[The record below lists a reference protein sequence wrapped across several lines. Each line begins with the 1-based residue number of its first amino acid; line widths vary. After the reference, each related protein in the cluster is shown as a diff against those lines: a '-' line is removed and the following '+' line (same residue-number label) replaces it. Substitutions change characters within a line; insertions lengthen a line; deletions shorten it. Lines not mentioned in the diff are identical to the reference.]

1 MRKQNAT
8 VSRRGFLGVTAATAA
23 AAIVPARLWG
33 QAGLAKPNSKVNGVQ
48 IGAITYSYR
57 ELKTGHSAEQTLDY
71 LLKSGLSS
79 VELMDGPI
87 NGFIKRPSFGGKDNP
102 EANDKWLAASEDKE
116 IMARCAALR
125 KMYADAGVT
134 IHTAKFGNIGDGN
147 MTDGEIEFC
156 LKAAKALGAVSITRE
171 VDTRQN
177 DENVAKRLGPLADK
191 HKVYIGL
198 HNHEQINAK
207 TFDGPILSFG
217 EYIAINLD
225 IGHYTAA
232 NDDSVV
238 EIVEKYNKRI
248 VSLHVKDR
256 KNKANG
262 RANMPFGEGNTPIV
276 EVLQLMRKNKY
287 TFPAD
292 IELEYKIPDGSDSV
306 QEVAKCV
313 QYCKKALA

>member
-1 MRKQNAT
+1 MT

-23 AAIVPARLWG
+23 MAVIPQRLWG
-33 QAGLAKPNSKVNGVQ
+33 QASLAKPNSKFNGVQ
-48 IGAITYSYR
+48 IGTITYSYR
-57 ELKTGHSAEQTLDY
+57 EMKTGHSAEQTLKY
-71 LLKSGLSS
+71 LLDSGLSS
-79 VELMDGPI
+79 VELMDGAI
-87 NGFIKRPSFGGKDNP
+87 NGFIKRPSFGGTDNP

-116 IMARCAALR
+116 IMDRCAALR

-134 IHTAKFGNIGDGN
+134 IHTAKFGNIGDPK
-147 MTDGEIEFC
+147 MTDGEIVFC

-198 HNHEQINAK
+198 HNHEQINA
-207 TFDGPILSFG
+207 TTYDGPILSFG

-276 EVLQLMRKNKY
+276 EVLKLMRKNKY

-292 IELEYKIPDGSDSV
+292 IELEYKVPEDSDPV
-306 QEVAKCV
+306 REVAKCV
-313 QYCKKALA
+313 QYCKKALS

>member
-1 MRKQNAT
+1 MRKHDMT
-8 VSRRGFLGVTAATAA
+8 VSRRGFLGATAA
-23 AAIVPARLWG
+23 AAAMTVVPARLF
-33 QAGLAKPNSKVNGVQ
+33 AADKPNSKFSGVQ
-48 IGAITYSYR
+48 VGTITYSYR
-57 ELKTGHSAEQTLDY
+57 EMKTGHSAEQTLKY
-71 LLKSGLSS
+71 LLESGLSS

-87 NGFIKRPSFGGKDNP
+87 NGFIKRPSFGGTDNP

-116 IMARCAALR
+116 IMERCAALR

-134 IHTAKFGNIGDGN
+134 IHTAKFGNIGDGK
-147 MTDGEIEFC
+147 MTDGEMEFC
-156 LKAAKALGAVSITRE
+156 FKVTKALGAVSITRE

-177 DENVAKRLGPLADK
+177 DENVAKRLGPFADK
-191 HKVYIGL
+191 HKIYIGL
-198 HNHEQINAK
+198 HNHEQINAT

-232 NDDSVV
+232 NDDSAVDF
-238 EIVEKYNKRI
+238 IEKYSKRI
-248 VSLHVKDR
+248 VSLHLKDR

-276 EVLQLMRKNKY
+276 EALQLMRKNRY

-292 IELEYKIPDGSDSV
+292 IELEYKIPEGSDSV

-313 QYCKKALA
+313 QYCKKALS